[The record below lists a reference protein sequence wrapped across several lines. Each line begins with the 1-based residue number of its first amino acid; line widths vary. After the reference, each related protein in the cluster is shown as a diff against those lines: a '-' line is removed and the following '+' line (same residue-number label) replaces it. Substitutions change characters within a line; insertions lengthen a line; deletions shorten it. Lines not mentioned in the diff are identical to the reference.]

1 MYKIKLEQ
9 FEGPLDLLLQLIE
22 QQKLDITTI
31 SLSQVADQYLQFLAE
46 NRDFAPEE
54 LADFLVVAAKLLLI
68 KSKALLPQLQWDEE
82 DEGSLETHLKI
93 YKEYLEASIQLNKI
107 IRRKKWSYPRET
119 LKSFHLTPVFSPPKD
134 ITTIDLRD
142 MFIHILREIEPVA
155 QLPQS
160 VIQRTLSIQERIGYI
175 QQLISERVSVN
186 FLSVLK
192 GAKTKTDIVVT
203 FLALLEL
210 VKQKIVVVAQPDIFS
225 DIIIKKNQAKEESH
239 E

>member
-22 QQKLDITTI
+22 QEKLDITTI
-31 SLSQVADQYLQFLAE
+31 SLANITDQYLSYLA
-46 NRDFAPEE
+46 DTTDLAPEE

-68 KSKALLPQLQWDEE
+68 KSKTLLPQLDWEEE
-82 DEGSLETHLKI
+82 DEGSLETHLRI
-93 YKEYLEASIQLNKI
+93 YKEYLEASYHISKI
-107 IRRKKWSYPRET
+107 IRKKKWAYPRET
-119 LKSFHLTPVFSPPKD
+119 LKSFHLTPVFNPPKQ

-142 MFIHILREIEPVA
+142 LFIGILKEIQPVVE
-155 QLPQS
+155 LPQS
-160 VIQRTLSIQERIGYI
+160 VVRKTLSIKDRIGYI
-175 QQLISERVSVN
+175 QQLITDRVSVN
-186 FLSVLK
+186 FLAVLK

-210 VKQKIVVVAQPDIFS
+210 VKQRIVVVTQPDTFS
-225 DIIIKKNQAKEESH
+225 DIIIKQNQVKEEIN